1 MEIQTIEVGGFMPMF
16 LALRLPFGKAPRVK
30 GASDFFMEGETVNC
44 GSLVTPD
51 PKDVELVKN
60 LIKNGDEHAKVMRG
74 VLAWAKITA
83 PRGWWQE
90 FDTYRIGVEKLS
102 SESTMHTLGKRDL
115 TVDDFDVND
124 VVREALTPLPTPKSY
139 DTTLHFDKPV
149 KLESK
154 ILTKY
159 GRDYEVWN
167 NGDIYACEFVSED
180 KMPNGKT
187 RKRTFPK
194 QKLNPQTRTPQGY
207 FQVGIGGRNGKIEM
221 VHRIMAEAFVP
232 NPENKPFVNHIDGD
246 KGNCSPSNLE
256 WCTSKENN
264 VHARETGLNISTIR
278 KNYLGFK
285 GSTKYTEF
293 DVQNWA
299 ILRAG
304 GVTYR
309 EISEMTGV
317 PVGTLEKYLLYDGVG
332 YNESP
337 NAGDFRVALALERD
351 IDAINNLARLYRDTG
366 DESIKEDI
374 KDILP
379 ESFIQSRVVE
389 MSYQSLRRVIK
400 QRANHRLPEWH
411 EFIAWVHTLPLADEL
426 IFVGL

>member
-1 MEIQTIEVGGFMPMF
+1 MPMF

-30 GASDFFMEGETVNC
+30 GASDFFMEGETVNY
-44 GSLVTPD
+44 GGLVTPD
-51 PKDVELVKN
+51 DRDIDLVKK
-60 LIKNGDEHAKVMRG
+60 LVKNGDEHAKVLRG
-74 VLAWAKITA
+74 VLAWASITA
-83 PRGWWQE
+83 PRAWWQE

-102 SESTMHTLGKRDL
+102 SESTMHTLGQRDL
-115 TVDDFDVND
+115 TVDDFEVND

-139 DTTLHFDKPV
+139 DTTLHFDKPE
-149 KLESK
+149 KLECK

-167 NGDIYACEFVSED
+167 NGDIYACEFTIENTL
-180 KMPNGKT
+180 PNGAV
-187 RKRTFPK
+187 RHRTFPK
-194 QKLNPQTRTPQGY
+194 TKLNPNTRTPSGY

-264 VHARETGLNISTIR
+264 NHARKTGLNVPTIR
-278 KNYLGFK
+278 KNYLSFK
-285 GSTKYTEF
+285 GSLKYTEY

-299 ILRAG
+299 VLRAG
-304 GVTYR
+304 GMTFD
-309 EISEMTGV
+309 EISKMTGV
-317 PVGTLEKYLLYDGVG
+317 SVGVLETHLLYGGIG
-332 YNESP
+332 YNVSP
-337 NAGDFRVALALERD
+337 NAGDFRVAYALEKQ
-351 IDAINNLARLYRDTG
+351 IDAINNLARLYRDEPS
-366 DESIKEDI
+366 DDLKCDI
-374 KDILP
+374 KALLP
-379 ESFIQSRVVE
+379 ESFKQSRVVQ
-389 MSYQSLRRVIK
+389 MSYQTLRRIVK

-411 EFIAWVHTLPLADEL
+411 EFIDWMHTLPLADEL